1 MEPEIPGNSH
11 STNLLFRVGGWL
23 WPELREMS
31 WQRRLV
37 GAVDV
42 FVSLLIAPFALFGL
56 IWLFKATDWELV
68 RQNWL
73 VLLLYGGLLVLFARL
88 NYFFIIEIRTDRYGS
103 AEGSMDSMMQWS
115 VAFIFG
121 PSALWLTVLARLG
134 NFIWTWRRFQ
144 SKSAHWSRLRSLIQE
159 ITVATLAYLVALE
172 FYSRLGG
179 TIPFTELSVQVML
192 PALAALMVHFLV
204 VLLIWA
210 PYIFYSIWVQVTIT
224 QSRATA
230 PIVRFMLLALGLPLL
245 AHPFAIL
252 VAGLYVEEGII
263 VDLFF
268 ILGLLMVAYLGRQL
282 SWAAETSRQQ
292 SRMLEKLEALG
303 RDIINAP
310 PDASSLPA
318 LLIEHVPMMFP
329 SGRVAVWMA
338 DQGYLFINPPDW
350 RLEIEPIWFWASTK
364 NSAHAF
370 LANHDLPWSSPG
382 GRHDPVVLTPILSV
396 DDGRPI
402 GCIYLELRSLAQ
414 PWGIKALQGL
424 FPALQSLA
432 NSIASALHQAEIYAE
447 TLEYQSAMQELEFA
461 GRIQASFLPNEL
473 PLLDG
478 WELAVSYLPARE
490 TSGDFFDFI
499 LLPDGKVGVLIADV
513 ADKGVGAALYMALSR
528 TLIRTYALEFE
539 ASPDII
545 FFSANERIL
554 QDARANLFVTA
565 FYGVLDPND
574 GSLTYCNAG
583 HNSPLLL
590 SRKNGGIIHALTP
603 TGMPMGIDEDSTWT
617 QTSIQ
622 IDPGDVLILYT
633 DGIPDAQDEEGSF
646 FKERRLIEVIQD
658 HLDSPAQDIQS
669 AILDAVQDFS
679 SGNAQFDDITLLV
692 LKRDV
697 LTTESPP
704 DVEEQEYYE

>member
-1 MEPEIPGNSH
+1 M
-11 STNLLFRVGGWL
+11 RVGGWL
-23 WPELREMS
+23 WPELKEMS
-31 WQRRLV
+31 WQRQLV

-42 FVSLLIAPFALFGL
+42 FVTLLAVPFALFGVLWL
-56 IWLFKATDWELV
+56 IQETDWQV
-68 RQNWL
+68 IRQNWPE
-73 VLLLYGGLLVLFARL
+73 LLLFGALLILFARL

-121 PSALWLTVLARLG
+121 PSALWLTIISRLANYFL
-134 NFIWTWRRFQ
+134 TWRRFQ
-144 SKSAHWSRLRSLIQE
+144 SRSAQWSRLRSLLQE
-159 ITVATLAYLVALE
+159 ITIATLAYLLALR
-172 FYSRLGG
+172 FYAYLGG
-179 TIPFTELSVQVML
+179 TIPFTELSVQVMV
-192 PALAALMVHFLV
+192 PALLTLLVHFLL
-204 VLLIWA
+204 VLLIWS
-210 PYIFYSIWVQVTIT
+210 PYIYYSIWVQATIT
-224 QSRATA
+224 QSRAMA
-230 PIVRFMLLALGLPLL
+230 PIIRFMLLALGLPLL

-252 VAGLYVEEGII
+252 VAGLYVEEGIV

-303 RDIINAP
+303 RDIINSP
-310 PDASSLPA
+310 PDVATLPP
-318 LLIEHVPMMFP
+318 LLNEHVPMMFP
-329 SGRVAVWMA
+329 SGRVAIWVASEGTLFKNPA
-338 DQGYLFINPPDW
+338 DW
-350 RLEIEPIWFWASTK
+350 HLEIEPIWLWASNRHDT
-364 NSAHAF
+364 HAF
-370 LANHDLPWSSPG
+370 LANNDLPWGTPG

-396 DDGRPI
+396 EGSQPI

-414 PWGIKALQGL
+414 PWGMKALHGL

-432 NSIASALHQAEIYAE
+432 DSVASALHQAELYAE

-565 FYGVLDPND
+565 FYGVLDQTD
-574 GSLTYCNAG
+574 GTLTYCNAG
-583 HNSPLLL
+583 HNSPLLI
-590 SRKNGGIIHALTP
+590 SHSNGGVIHALTP
-603 TGMPMGIDEDSTWT
+603 TGMPIGIDEDSTWT
-617 QTSIQ
+617 QASIQ
-622 IDPGDVLILYT
+622 IEPGDVLILYT
-633 DGIPDAQDEEGSF
+633 DGIPDTQDEEGSF
-646 FKERRLIEVIQD
+646 FKERRLIEVIQE
-658 HLDSPAQDIQS
+658 HLDAPAQEIQS
-669 AILDAVQDFS
+669 AILNAVQDFAG
-679 SGNAQFDDITLLV
+679 GNSQFDDITLLV

-697 LTTESPP
+697 VKEELLPES
-704 DVEEQEYYE
+704 EEQVYYD